1 MTATPH
7 PPHLPRLTSGPRRRA
22 LAALAVAVAVLALS
36 IALGLK
42 AVHGSSS
49 SAPSAGSSAGSSV
62 GEAGRSAVTQ
72 GGASGADAPAD
83 AASGAKAPAADP
95 GAAQGN
101 GLTGTGTVVE
111 SKIARSAWLGVKV
124 TDLTGSA
131 ARARVIA
138 TDAGGQV
145 TSENVVTAVDPTG
158 GPTGPGGLDPR
169 SGSATSV
176 PDVGVDEARLVL
188 SVPAKALDDVLTQL
202 SKIGSVSYRSSQSQ
216 DVTDSYIDTKARIQP
231 MRDGIDRVRALLA
244 KTTDL
249 QQVITLESE
258 LSRRQAD
265 LDSLEQRLAK
275 LDAMTTTSD
284 VTVTLWTDATTPVPA
299 QDGIAGGLRTAWDSL
314 LGSVTVILTGL
325 AALLPWLVLLVP
337 LTLLALRVWR
347 RRSAGMPSATSHTAG
362 DPGAL
367 PPIPPAAETAA
378 ASSPAGSGGSSSG
391 D

>member
-1 MTATPH
+1 MTAT
-7 PPHLPRLTSGPRRRA
+7 PHLPRLTRLTSDPRRRA
-22 LAALAVAVAVLALS
+22 LAALAVAVIVLALS
-36 IALGLK
+36 IALGLR
-42 AVHGSSS
+42 ALHGSSSS
-49 SAPSAGSSAGSSV
+49 SAPSAGSSAG
-62 GEAGRSAVTQ
+62 EAGRSAVAQ
-72 GGASGADAPAD
+72 GGVPGADAPAD
-83 AASGAKAPAADP
+83 ATSGAKAPAADP

-111 SKIARSAWLGVKV
+111 SKIARSAWLGIKV
-124 TDLTGSA
+124 GDLTESA

-158 GPTGPGGLDPR
+158 GPTGPGGVDPQLG
-169 SGSATSV
+169 SGTSV
-176 PDVGVDEARLVL
+176 PDVGVDEARMVL

-265 LDSLEQRLAK
+265 LDSLEQRHRHALDRRDHAGADRGRDRGWPAHGVGQPPRLPHGHPHRARRAPAVARPARAAHPAGPAGPAPSQRRYAVRDLPHGRRPFGSPLAP
-275 LDAMTTTSD
+275 TRC
-284 VTVTLWTDATTPVPA
+284 
-299 QDGIAGGLRTAWDSL
+299 GDSER
-314 LGSVTVILTGL
+314 VLT
-325 AALLPWLVLLVP
+325 
-337 LTLLALRVWR
+337 
-347 RRSAGMPSATSHTAG
+347 RRSRGLS
-362 DPGAL
+362 L
-367 PPIPPAAETAA
+367 
-378 ASSPAGSGGSSSG
+378 
-391 D
+391 